1 MDMYRIE
8 TLLDDGY
15 TWEEAWDKLE
25 QWADDL
31 YDYYRDQEFD
41 SLD

>member
-1 MDMYRIE
+1 MKSIDD
-8 TLLDDGY
+8 LLDDGY

-31 YDYYRDQEFD
+31 YDYLRDREMD
-41 SLD
+41 GD